1 MRFRFSDLLLFVLLF
16 IFVAAFPVDL
26 IPVRLFFQILIK
38 IGLRLLLLAYYIYII
53 IRNRMKV
60 FGIANIINVLLCIPF
75 VLISFS
81 NITASLIDGGFI
93 GVIEETD
100 VFIANVILTLLI
112 AISEEI
118 VFRLFIHN
126 SLYNTSSIKR
136 IFASAGI
143 FALMHLLN
151 IVNVR
156 YLDALITVLLQ
167 TVYTFGLG
175 LLLGVLYEYGH
186 SLIAAIVLHFCFNF
200 FNENLY
206 EYLGGY
212 CSNMSF
218 YLTAIG
224 YTIVVGTYAVLI
236 TMFYFRKY
244 NIYYRS

>member
-156 YLDALITVLLQ
+156 YLDTLITVLLQ